1 MRMRWAVLL
10 QEADKMKKK
19 RFLPLFMAA
28 VLGISAAVPAMP
40 ALAAVGPGQTEEPL
54 PEGVTEEQWARLNDQ
69 TIDFDELSDLVRYF
83 NPNVQNVATQV
94 SDGIDSYRY
103 IYEKMR
109 SYIVDLKDNAEAA
122 KDSGEMT
129 EIEVEGYLVPVP
141 LYVVLNGAVSQLKT
155 QADKMERGLKVME
168 RPDSSANSNITTMV
182 KNYTYYADQVMIGYS
197 SAEASRD
204 LLQKV
209 LDLSTAAYNTQSL
222 SFQVGLATEADVLSA
237 NKDVLSAQA
246 SLMSLDNTIDSL
258 KKSLYLM
265 TGYSSDSTAAVG
277 AVPKLDMTALSS
289 LDLQADTAK
298 AIGNNYTLIS
308 DRRAASDGTST
319 GMQNKDGRLSEGEQN
334 VTVTMQSYYQAI
346 QHAKSAYDASCTAYE
361 RAGLE
366 KGKADRSY
374 ELGMLGKVNYLQA
387 KMAFLQAES
396 GKQSA
401 YNTLYQAWD
410 TYRWATE
417 GIIMDS
423 QAFSQ
428 QQ

>member
-40 ALAAVGPGQTEEPL
+40 AFAAVGPGQAEEPI
-54 PEGVTEEQWARLNDQ
+54 PEGVTQEQWARLNDQ
-69 TIDFDELSDLVRYF
+69 NIDFDELPDLVRYF
-83 NPNVQNVATQV
+83 NPAMQNVTAA
-94 SDGIDSYRY
+94 IDDAVDNVRY
-103 IYEKMR
+103 IHQNMR
-109 SYIVDLKDNAEAA
+109 GYIRDLKDDADTLKES
-122 KDSGEMT
+122 D
-129 EIEVEGYLVPVP
+129 EINTVEGMTQ
-141 LYVVLNGAVSQLKT
+141 YVILNMT
-155 QADKMERGLKVME
+155 ADGMKKAADSLNRTLEVME
-168 RPDSSANSNITTMV
+168 RPDSSVKSNITTAA
-182 KNYTYYADQVMIGYS
+182 KNYTYYANQIMVGYN
-197 SAEASRD
+197 SAVAGRD

-209 LDLSTAAYNTQSL
+209 LDLSTAAYNTQNL
-222 SFQVGLATEADVLSA
+222 SFQVGMATEADVLSA

-265 TGYSSDSTAAVG
+265 TGYSSDSTAAIG
-277 AVPKLDMTALSS
+277 AVPELDMTALAS
-289 LDLQADTAK
+289 LDLEADTAK

-308 DRRAASDGTST
+308 DRRGASDGTST
-319 GMQNKDGRLSEGEQN
+319 GMQNKDARLSEGEQN
-334 VTVTMQSYYQAI
+334 VTVAMQSCYQAI
-346 QHAKSAYDASCTAYE
+346 QQAKSAYDASCTAYE

-366 KGKADRSY
+366 KGRADRSY
-374 ELGMLGKVNYLQA
+374 QLGMLGKVNYLQA
-387 KMAFLQAES
+387 QMAFLQAES

-410 TYRWATE
+410 TYNWAVN

-423 QAFSQ
+423 QASSQ
-428 QQ
+428 V